1 MNQLDKEFITTTI
14 DKNNSSLKCELVE
27 VITTSI
33 KESESRMKVFIV
45 DFVTEHV
52 SEEIN
57 GLAFVTAKGFERV
70 GKRIDDFQDNMNA
83 RLEGV
88 NRRIDKID
96 LNMVKIEDFVRL
108 EKRVTKLEKVAV

>member
-14 DKNNSSLKCELVE
+14 EKSHIILKKELISAIQISIQTSENNMKKF
-27 VITTSI
+27 VI
-33 KESESRMKVFIV
+33 
-45 DFVTEHV
+45 EHV

-57 GLAFVTAKGFERV
+57 ALAYITAKGFERV
-70 GKRIDDFQDNMNA
+70 DKRIDDFQDNMNA

-96 LNMVKIEDFVRL
+96 LNMVKIEDFTRL
-108 EKRVTKLEKVAV
+108 EKRVTKLEKVAA